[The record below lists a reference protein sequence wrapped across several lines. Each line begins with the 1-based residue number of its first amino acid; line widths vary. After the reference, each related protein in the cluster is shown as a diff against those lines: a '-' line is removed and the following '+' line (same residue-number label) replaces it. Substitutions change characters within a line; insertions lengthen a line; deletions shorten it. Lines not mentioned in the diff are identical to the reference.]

1 MQYLAFL
8 GKHNH
13 FVFIGDSRI
22 RQLYMAFLN
31 HLDPHEDTTATIPP
45 DRHRSDLVFGDS
57 KLCLRVEFIW
67 SPYVS
72 KHMIN
77 DFQNWKVRKIL
88 YHLVQFSDTECNK
101 IVHMHDAIDL
111 EIGFHKLIGSL
122 LNTLCSTLFCLR
134 NCGLYGTCVVKVL
147 CTPAYNSNMY
157 SDINGL
163 YSYHSHKDLVNV
175 DN

>member
-31 HLDPHEDTTATIPP
+31 HLDPHEDTTATVPP
-45 DRHRSDLVFGDS
+45 VRHRSDLSFGDS

-88 YHLVQFSDTECNK
+88 YHLSQFSDTKCNK
-101 IVHMHDAIDL
+101 LVYMHDEIDL
-111 EIGFHKLIGSL
+111 EIGFLKLIASSF
-122 LNTLCSTLFCLR
+122 NTQCSTLF
-134 NCGLYGTCVVKVL
+134 
-147 CTPAYNSNMY
+147 
-157 SDINGL
+157 
-163 YSYHSHKDLVNV
+163 
-175 DN
+175 